1 MGVCE
6 GMRGSSDLREGARL
20 ESLAALVGALINKS
34 RNARDLY
41 G

>member
-20 ESLAALVGALINKS
+20 ESLAASLATRGQPRS
-34 RNARDLY
+34 SER
-41 G
+41 